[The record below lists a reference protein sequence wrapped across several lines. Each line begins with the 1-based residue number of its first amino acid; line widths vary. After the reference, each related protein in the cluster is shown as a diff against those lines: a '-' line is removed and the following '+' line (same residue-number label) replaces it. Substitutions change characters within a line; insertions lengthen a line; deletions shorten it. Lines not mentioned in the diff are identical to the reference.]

1 MNTPVGPSPSFSA
14 HLETVVQRVTPILG
28 ACGHDSLVIHSGTQR
43 LAFLDDQSF
52 PLRSNPHFLW
62 WVPLRDSPDC
72 LLQFTPGRKPVLV
85 FQSADDFWHKPAQL
99 PDAAWT
105 QCFDIRA
112 VNSADQART
121 ALDPVSGLT
130 AFIGEPFD
138 GLADFGV
145 SSVNP
150 PQLLRRLHEQR
161 VHKTPY
167 EIDCL
172 RAASL
177 LGARG
182 HLAAQAAFHQG
193 GSEFAI
199 HQAFLDGCTL
209 REQELPYQAIVALND
224 NCATLH
230 YQQLERRAPAE
241 RHSMLIDAGAQHH
254 GYASDITRTYA
265 AADGDFQALIDGMEA
280 LQQSL
285 CAAVRPGIDWRE
297 LHLTTHQLLAELLIE
312 QQLIHTDAEQA
323 VRSGLTSV
331 FLPHGLGHL
340 LGLQVHDVGG
350 RLPDPDGPQLEPPA
364 GHQYLR
370 LTRVLEPGFV
380 VTMEPGLYFI
390 DSLLEKAMTGQHG
403 NAINWRRVQAL
414 RSCGGIRIEDN
425 LVITADGCENL
436 TRDAFQLLE
445 TAHHLPD

>member
-1 MNTPVGPSPSFSA
+1 MNAPVGPSPSFSA

-28 ACGHDSLVIHSGTQR
+28 ACGYDSLVIHSGTQR

-62 WVPLRDSPDC
+62 WVPLRDAPDC

-138 GLADFGV
+138 GLADFGF

-199 HQAFLDGCTL
+199 HQAFLDGCML

-241 RHSMLIDAGAQHH
+241 RHSMLIDAGAQRH

-265 AADGDFQALIDGMEA
+265 ASGGDFQALIDGMEA

-285 CAAVRPGIDWRE
+285 CAAVRPGLDWRE

-312 QQLIHTDAEQA
+312 QQLIYTDAEQA

-350 RLPDPDGPQLEPPA
+350 RLPDPDGPQLDPPA

-403 NAINWRRVQAL
+403 NAINWRRVQTL
-414 RSCGGIRIEDN
+414 RPCGGIRIEDN
-425 LVITADGCENL
+425 LILTADGCENL

-445 TAHHLPD
+445 TARHLPD

>member
-1 MNTPVGPSPSFSA
+1 MNTPVGPSLNFSA
-14 HLETVVQRVTPILG
+14 HLETVVQRVTPILE
-28 ACGHDSLVIHSGTQR
+28 ACGHDSLVIHSGIQR
-43 LAFLDDQSF
+43 LAFLDDQAF

-112 VNSADQART
+112 VSSAGEART

-138 GLADFGV
+138 GLADFGF

-150 PQLLRRLHEQR
+150 PQLLRHLHEQR
-161 VHKTPY
+161 VRKTPY

-182 HLAAQAAFHQG
+182 HLAAQAAFRQG

-199 HQAFLDGCTL
+199 HQAFLDGCML

-230 YQQLERRAPAE
+230 YQQLERRSPAE

-265 AADGDFQALIDGMEA
+265 ASGGDFQALIDGMEA

-285 CAAVRPGIDWRE
+285 CAAVRPGLDWRE

-312 QQLIHTDAEQA
+312 QQLIYTDAEQA

-350 RLPDPDGPQLEPPA
+350 RLPDPDGPQLDPPA

-414 RSCGGIRIEDN
+414 RPCGGIRIEDN

-436 TRDAFQLLE
+436 TRDAFQILE
-445 TAHHLPD
+445 TARHLPD

>member
-1 MNTPVGPSPSFSA
+1 MNTPADPSASFSA
-14 HLETVVQRVTPILG
+14 HLETVVQRVTPILE

-52 PLRSNPHFLW
+52 PLRTNPHFLW
-62 WVPLRDSPDC
+62 WVPLREAPDC

-85 FQSADDFWHKPAQL
+85 FHSADDFWHKPVQL

-105 QCFDIRA
+105 QCFDIRP
-112 VNSADQART
+112 VKSIGEART
-121 ALDPVSGLT
+121 ALDPVSDLT
-130 AFIGEPFD
+130 AFVGEPFEEL
-138 GLADFGV
+138 GVFGF
-145 SSVNP
+145 SCINP

-161 VHKTPY
+161 VRKTPY

-182 HLAAQAAFHQG
+182 HLAAEAAFHHG
-193 GSEFAI
+193 DSEFAI
-199 HQAFLDGCTL
+199 HQAFLDGCML
-209 REQELPYQAIVALND
+209 REQELPYQAIVALNS

-241 RHSMLIDAGAQHH
+241 HHSMLIDAGAQRH

-265 AADGDFQALIDGMEA
+265 AAGGDFQSLIDGMEA

-285 CAAVRPGIDWRE
+285 CGAVRAGIDWRD

-312 QQLIHTDAEQA
+312 QQIISTDSEHA
-323 VRSGLTSV
+323 VHSGLTGV
-331 FLPHGLGHL
+331 FLPHGLGHF

-350 RLPDPDGPQLEPPA
+350 RLPDPDGNPLDPPA
-364 GHQYLR
+364 GHPYLR

-390 DSLLEKAMTGQHG
+390 DMLLEKAMTGQHG

-414 RSCGGIRIEDN
+414 RPCGGIRIEDN
-425 LVITADGCENL
+425 LVVTADGCENL
-436 TRDAFQLLE
+436 TRDAFQLLK
-445 TAHHLPD
+445 TGR